1 MASDGFQFVHN
12 GDHLY
17 VYYKHKWL
25 QTVKKR
31 NNMYV
36 LPGFRLLP
44 EESDDDQEQTHL
56 ELSAE
61 DVELAKHHGRDK
73 NGMFKNHKNFVK
85 MRNKINDQEQKHQ
98 KMFDTITKK
107 LGDETFIAQASSA
120 TTFGDE
126 SNNSTS
132 SNNAT

>member
-1 MASDGFQFVHN
+1 
-12 GDHLY
+12 
-17 VYYKHKWL
+17 
-25 QTVKKR
+25 
-31 NNMYV
+31 
-36 LPGFRLLP
+36 
-44 EESDDDQEQTHL
+44 
-56 ELSAE
+56 
-61 DVELAKHHGRDK
+61 
-73 NGMFKNHKNFVK
+73 MFKNHKNFVK